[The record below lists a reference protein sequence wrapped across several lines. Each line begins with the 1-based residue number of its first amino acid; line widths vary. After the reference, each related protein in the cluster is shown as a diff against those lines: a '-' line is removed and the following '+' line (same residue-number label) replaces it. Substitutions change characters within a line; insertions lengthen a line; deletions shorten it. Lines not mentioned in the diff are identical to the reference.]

1 MIMSRTTSISYS
13 IRYFPIIRRHI
24 FAAAIP
30 GSFYGRL
37 FPSSSI
43 HVAYSCY
50 ALHWLSVAP
59 KGLID
64 MKNKRRI
71 HYDGASIDVW
81 NAYFDQFEKDM
92 GVFLSAR
99 ANEMV
104 HGGLIVVIL
113 PALPSEQYYKIGYK
127 LFTFLESSLID
138 MVNEGILEE
147 FLVDSF
153 NLPLYF
159 PSDEDMTKVVE
170 KNGCFSIERMEMTC
184 FQSTIDAKSH
194 IRHHRAGLEKR
205 NVADNAKLMVREAII
220 ENLDIQTKTFV
231 IVDMGCSVGPN
242 TFFAMQNV
250 VQAIKHKY
258 HSTCSQIEFHV
269 FFNDH
274 VTNDFNVLFESLF
287 SDHQKTYFAAA
298 IPGSFYG
305 RLFPSR
311 SIHVAYS
318 CYALQWLSR
327 VPKGLI
333 DKKNKG
339 RIHYDGAS
347 IDVWNA
353 YVDQFEKDMEVFLS
367 ARANEMVHGGL
378 IVLVLP
384 SIPSE
389 QHSKIGYRIFT
400 FVESSLID
408 MVNEGFYYPSE
419 LNFSSFLT
427 PLALDADVAPCVK
440 LNT

>member
-1 MIMSRTTSISYS
+1 MAESFPMNGGNGVYSYT
-13 IRYFPIIRRHI
+13 
-24 FAAAIP
+24 
-30 GSFYGRL
+30 
-37 FPSSSI
+37 
-43 HVAYSCY
+43 
-50 ALHWLSVAP
+50 
-59 KGLID
+59 
-64 MKNKRRI
+64 KN
-71 HYDGASIDVW
+71 
-81 NAYFDQFEKDM
+81 
-92 GVFLSAR
+92 
-99 ANEMV
+99 
-104 HGGLIVVIL
+104 
-113 PALPSEQYYKIGYK
+113 
-127 LFTFLESSLID
+127 SL
-138 MVNEGILEE
+138 L
-147 FLVDSF
+147 
-153 NLPLYF
+153 
-159 PSDEDMTKVVE
+159 
-170 KNGCFSIERMEMTC
+170 
-184 FQSTIDAKSH
+184 Q
-194 IRHHRAGLEKR
+194 R

-408 MVNEGFYYPSE
+408 MVNEGIVEESLVDSFNLPLYFPSDEDMTKVVEKNGCFSIEKLEITCLQCNIDAKSFIIHIRAGFEGIFTKHFGSKITYEIFERTLGKIEEIEAWLETEYYKTTRQ
-419 LNFSSFLT
+419 LFMVLK
-427 PLALDADVAPCVK
+427 CKK
-440 LNT
+440 LIL

>member
-1 MIMSRTTSISYS
+1 MAESFPMNGSNGVYSYNKNSSLQRSVADSVKVMLREAIIENLDIQTKTFVIVDMGCSVGPNTFFAMQNVVQAIKHKYHSTSPEFEFLVFFNDHVKNNFNILFDSLFSDHQKTY
-13 IRYFPIIRRHI
+13 

-37 FPSSSI
+37 FPSRSI

-50 ALHWLSVAP
+50 ALHWLSEAP

-127 LFTFLESSLID
+127 LFTFLEPSLID

-147 FLVDSF
+147 SLVDSF

-194 IRHHRAGLEKR
+194 IRHHRAGLEKVFNKHFGSKITDEMFER
-205 NVADNAKLMVREAII
+205 SLA
-220 ENLDIQTKTFV
+220 
-231 IVDMGCSVGPN
+231 N
-242 TFFAMQNV
+242 TD
-250 VQAIKHKY
+250 
-258 HSTCSQIEFHV
+258 E
-269 FFNDH
+269 
-274 VTNDFNVLFESLF
+274 
-287 SDHQKTYFAAA
+287 
-298 IPGSFYG
+298 
-305 RLFPSR
+305 
-311 SIHVAYS
+311 
-318 CYALQWLSR
+318 
-327 VPKGLI
+327 
-333 DKKNKG
+333 
-339 RIHYDGAS
+339 
-347 IDVWNA
+347 
-353 YVDQFEKDMEVFLS
+353 LS
-367 ARANEMVHGGL
+367 AWLETEYSKTTRQLFMVL
-378 IVLVLP
+378 
-384 SIPSE
+384 
-389 QHSKIGYRIFT
+389 KCK
-400 FVESSLID
+400 
-408 MVNEGFYYPSE
+408 N
-419 LNFSSFLT
+419 
-427 PLALDADVAPCVK
+427 
-440 LNT
+440 

>member
-1 MIMSRTTSISYS
+1 MFTSE
-13 IRYFPIIRRHI
+13 
-24 FAAAIP
+24 
-30 GSFYGRL
+30 L
-37 FPSSSI
+37 
-43 HVAYSCY
+43 
-50 ALHWLSVAP
+50 LSENP
-59 KGLID
+59 D
-64 MKNKRRI
+64 
-71 HYDGASIDVW
+71 
-81 NAYFDQFEKDM
+81 
-92 GVFLSAR
+92 SA
-99 ANEMV
+99 
-104 HGGLIVVIL
+104 
-113 PALPSEQYYKIGYK
+113 
-127 LFTFLESSLID
+127 T
-138 MVNEGILEE
+138 
-147 FLVDSF
+147 
-153 NLPLYF
+153 
-159 PSDEDMTKVVE
+159 VE
-170 KNGCFSIERMEMTC
+170 
-184 FQSTIDAKSH
+184 
-194 IRHHRAGLEKR
+194 R

-333 DKKNKG
+333 DKTNKG

-389 QHSKIGYRIFT
+389 QHSKIGYRILT

-408 MVNEGFYYPSE
+408 MVNEVSQLITLIILSLF
-419 LNFSSFLT
+419 
-427 PLALDADVAPCVK
+427 
-440 LNT
+440 